1 MICIKLKNLFI
12 FNNNNRNIQKL
23 LILLF
28 IIAFTFVL
36 ILSDKLLFPSID
48 LSINSSK
55 KHQNFVNKVIIDAK
69 NYNNIDIKTIDN
81 NFNDL
86 DLIKDESKTT
96 LYNNSII
103 RYLFI

>member
-1 MICIKLKNLFI
+1 
-12 FNNNNRNIQKL
+12 
-23 LILLF
+23 LF

-48 LSINSSK
+48 LSINSFQR
-55 KHQNFVNKVIIDAK
+55 HQTFDNKVTNNAK

-81 NFNDL
+81 NSNDL

-96 LYNNSII
+96 FNNNSII
-103 RYLFI
+103 RYLFIYLFNFFFAFK